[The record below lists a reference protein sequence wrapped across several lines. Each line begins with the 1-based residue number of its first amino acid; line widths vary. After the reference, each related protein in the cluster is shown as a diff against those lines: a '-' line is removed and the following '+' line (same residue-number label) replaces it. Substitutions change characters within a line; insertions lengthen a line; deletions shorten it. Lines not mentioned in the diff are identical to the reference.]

1 MVILVFF
8 LLYWIGLSFRY
19 HYVVFLIVAIIV
31 ASLTFRK
38 FKKKIAIFS
47 ICFFLIGIGVS
58 YINIDINREVYD
70 GFVSESKDNYFLLFS
85 KLERLY
91 VYKKNNTYE
100 IGDYVSVSGYKQN
113 LNFSLL
119 ESDFNF
125 TEYLE
130 KKGVRYELKYKTID
144 LKFKTPLRI
153 REGRNAF
160 LSHFDDDSR
169 EVISSLLFSDGDGGK
184 LGNSVDNL
192 HLSRLVNMSGIY
204 IYVFLAIIDFLFS
217 YLFSKEKWSRLCS
230 IIVLTPYFIFTFPRF
245 TIIRIFVIQ
254 ICRWFNKY
262 ILNKKYSNFAII
274 GAVGLFFLFI
284 DPHLGYQDSF
294 IIGFAFPI
302 ILTLIRRGNTSKK
315 VIKNWIFN
323 HFLIYLA
330 VLPFEIK
337 YYNGINPLLF
347 PLQFVLLP
355 LFLLLA
361 FFSVFSFYKIPL
373 YSLNILIIK
382 PIEGLGDFFN
392 SFNISI
398 NAPPFNAYLIL
409 IYVLLILALFYYRA
423 IKFHPITKGLY
434 VFISSLLL
442 IYVLPINNFLTESIT
457 FINVGQGDSCLI
469 RKQNKTIL
477 IDTGGLT
484 YKDVAKDCL
493 IPYFKKQRI
502 YHIDLVITTHGDY
515 DHCGA
520 LDSLIENFYVKN
532 VVTNESKFP
541 VSVGNIVIN
550 NYNSHI
556 DEYEEEN
563 DRSLVLGF
571 NLMHKDF
578 LIMGDAPMK
587 VEKNI
592 IKEYPDLKCDILKLG
607 HHGSNTST
615 CDEFIKFTT
624 PELAIISCGL
634 NNKFNHPNKEV
645 LDVLNNN
652 HIPYRRTDYEGSI
665 AFSNYIFM

>member
-19 HYVVFLIVAIIV
+19 HYVVFLIVAAIV
-31 ASLTFRK
+31 VSLTFRK

-85 KLERLY
+85 KFERLY
-91 VYKKNNTYE
+91 VYNKNNTYE

-184 LGNSVDNL
+184 LGSSVDNL
-192 HLSRLVNMSGIY
+192 HLSRLVNMSGVY

-217 YLFSKEKWSRLCS
+217 YLFSEEKWSRLCS

-245 TIIRIFVIQ
+245 TIIRIFVLQ

-262 ILNKKYSNFAII
+262 ILNKKYSNSAII

-294 IIGFAFPI
+294 IIGFTFPI

-315 VIKNWIFN
+315 VIKTWIFN
-323 HFLIYLA
+323 HYLIYLT

-361 FFSVFSFYKIPL
+361 FLSVLSFYKIPL
-373 YSLNILIIK
+373 YSLNILILK

-520 LDSLIENFYVKN
+520 LDSLIENFYIKN

-541 VSVGNIVIN
+541 VNIGDIVIN

-578 LIMGDAPMK
+578 LIMGDAPIK

-634 NNKFNHPNKEV
+634 NNKFHHPNKEV